1 MIGAIVM
8 GKAKDSKETVDN
20 FDIEDI
26 EAELVED
33 EALEVASADELLE
46 QIEALQK
53 RLDQSEKSEQESK
66 DQYLRAHAE
75 MENIRRRSE
84 RDVSNARKFALER
97 FAQDLLPVVD
107 SMEKA
112 TEVQSDNPEVAS
124 MREGVEMTMK
134 MFVET
139 ISKFGLKQIDPMG
152 EKFDPNL
159 HEAMVM
165 QPNPDVEPN
174 TVIAVFQKGYELNG
188 RVIRPAR
195 VVVSQG

>member
-1 MIGAIVM
+1 M
-8 GKAKDSKETVDN
+8 GKAKDSKEAVDN
-20 FDIEDI
+20 IEIEDI
-26 EAELVED
+26 VAELVED
-33 EALEVASADELLE
+33 EALEAASANELIE
-46 QIEALQK
+46 QIEVLQK
-53 RLDQSEKSEQESK
+53 RLDQSEESEQESK

-84 RDVSNARKFALER
+84 RDVTNARKFALER

-112 TEVQSDNPEVAS
+112 TEVESDNPEVTS

-134 MFVET
+134 MFVDT
-139 ISKFGLKQIDPMG
+139 VSKFGLKQIDPMG
-152 EKFDPNL
+152 EKFDPNS

>member
-1 MIGAIVM
+1 M
-8 GKAKDSKETVDN
+8 GKAKDSKEAVDN
-20 FDIEDI
+20 IEIEDI
-26 EAELVED
+26 VAELVED
-33 EALEVASADELLE
+33 EVLEAASANELIE
-46 QIEALQK
+46 QIEVLQK
-53 RLDQSEKSEQESK
+53 RLDQSEESEQESK

-84 RDVSNARKFALER
+84 RDVTNARKFALER

-112 TEVQSDNPEVAS
+112 TEVESDNQEVTS

-134 MFVET
+134 MFVDT
-139 ISKFGLKQIDPMG
+139 VSKFGLKQIDPMG
-152 EKFDPNL
+152 EKFDPNS

>member
-1 MIGAIVM
+1 M
-8 GKAKDSKETVDN
+8 GKAKDSKEAVDN
-20 FDIEDI
+20 IEIEDI

-33 EALEVASADELLE
+33 EALEAASANELIE
-46 QIEALQK
+46 QIEVLQK
-53 RLDQSEKSEQESK
+53 RLDQSEESEQESK

-84 RDVSNARKFALER
+84 RDVTNARKFALER

-112 TEVQSDNPEVAS
+112 TEVESDNPEVIS

-134 MFVET
+134 MFVDT
-139 ISKFGLKQIDPMG
+139 VSKFGLKQIDPMG
-152 EKFDPNL
+152 EKFDPNS

>member
-1 MIGAIVM
+1 M
-8 GKAKDSKETVDN
+8 GKAKDSKEAVDN
-20 FDIEDI
+20 IEIEDI
-26 EAELVED
+26 VAELVED
-33 EALEVASADELLE
+33 EVLEAASENELIE
-46 QIEALQK
+46 QIEVLQK
-53 RLDQSEKSEQESK
+53 RLDQSEESEQESK

-84 RDVSNARKFALER
+84 RDVTNARKFALER

-112 TEVQSDNPEVAS
+112 TEVESDNPEVTS

-134 MFVET
+134 MFVDT
-139 ISKFGLKQIDPMG
+139 VSKFGLKQIDPMG
-152 EKFDPNL
+152 EKFDPNS

>member
-1 MIGAIVM
+1 M
-8 GKAKDSKETVDN
+8 GKAKNFKEVDDN
-20 FDIEDI
+20 FEIEDI
-26 EAELVED
+26 DAELAED
-33 EALEVASADELLE
+33 EALEAASADELIE

-84 RDVSNARKFALER
+84 RDVTNARKFALER

-112 TEVQSDNPEVAS
+112 TEVESDNPEVIS
-124 MREGVEMTMK
+124 MCEGVEMTMK
-134 MFVET
+134 MFVDT
-139 ISKFGLKQIDPMG
+139 VSKFGLKQIDPMG

-165 QPNPDVEPN
+165 QPNPDAEPN
-174 TVIAVFQKGYELNG
+174 TVMAVFQKGYELNG